1 MPQPDMTLELTRLR
15 EQLAQLEARE
25 QARRKVGKLLG
36 YIDLIG
42 AALLLVFGFFLYL
55 DHDPLQM
62 PILLSVL
69 VLICVASNALAMA
82 EPRKARRTPSH

>member
-1 MPQPDMTLELTRLR
+1 MTQPDVTLELRRLR
-15 EQLAQLEARE
+15 EQLAELEARD

-55 DHDPLQM
+55 DHDPLHM

-69 VLICVASNALAMA
+69 MLICVASNALAMA
-82 EPRKARRTPSH
+82 EPRTARRAAPL